1 MVPGGNTADGWVA
14 KLWYF
19 WLVRATPTMKWM
31 FLIPRHP
38 VNETRFPAT
47 PRAFSRSPT
56 DSIRFILVVSGARF
70 QPFSA
75 ALLLL

>member
-1 MVPGGNTADGWVA
+1 MVPFGNTADGWVA

-19 WLVRATPTMKWM
+19 WLVRATSTMKLM
-31 FLIPRHP
+31 ILIPRYP
-38 VNETRFPAT
+38 VNETSFPAT

-70 QPFSA
+70 QPF
-75 ALLLL
+75 